1 MNTELRRKLSGGLV
15 LLAGAGLCAGC
26 LSIEDKEFHGYQD
39 PGFGSAN
46 RATYAAQVVNPA
58 PVYDE
63 PMVTSA
69 SRAVD
74 AVDAYRAKEVE
85 EPQSISTTEGIGGGP
100 N

>member
-1 MNTELRRKLSGGLV
+1 MNSDLSRKIGGGLV

-26 LSIEDKEFHGYQD
+26 NSIEDKELHGYQD

-63 PMVTSA
+63 PMESSA

-74 AVDAYRAKEVE
+74 AVDAYRAKQVE
-85 EPQSISTTEGIGGGP
+85 EPVSISTTQGVGAGP

>member
-1 MNTELRRKLSGGLV
+1 MNSDPRRTLPGGLALIACCT
-15 LLAGAGLCAGC
+15 LLAGC
-26 LSIEDKEFHGYQD
+26 LSVEDKEFAGYQD

-63 PMVTSA
+63 PMVSSA

-85 EPQSISTTEGIGGGP
+85 EPDTISTTSGLGTGP

>member
-1 MNTELRRKLSGGLV
+1 MNSDPRRTLPGGLALIACST
-15 LLAGAGLCAGC
+15 LLAGC
-26 LSIEDKEFHGYQD
+26 LSVEDKEFIGYQD

-63 PMVTSA
+63 PMVSSA

-85 EPQSISTTEGIGGGP
+85 EPDTISTTSGLGTGP